1 MLSSPLLASNLLYWI
16 QQKEQ
21 GGNLVFF
28 MFLLHWKLF
37 SGGSLMLCYNKSIE
51 WLKSVLAHIRL
62 APELS
67 SEKSTSVC
75 KIGPKKYRQ
84 AEARSWAS
92 WGLYKKQAEFVGLE
106 TNHEN
111 FKVWLQMCQP
121 VAASDASMRN
131 PTESLCLLTKPQKR
145 RCSRITSA
153 ASPCIMKKLQQDV
166 V

>member
-1 MLSSPLLASNLLYWI
+1 MLSSPLASNLLYWI

-37 SGGSLMLCYNKSIE
+37 SGDPWCYVTIKVVE

-67 SEKSTSVC
+67 SEKCTSVC

-92 WGLYKKQAEFVGLE
+92 WGLYKKQAEFFGLE
-106 TNHEN
+106 TNHE
-111 FKVWLQMCQP
+111 KVWLQMCQH

-131 PTESLCLLTKPQKR
+131 PTESLCLLTKPLKR

-153 ASPCIMKKLQQDV
+153 ASPCVMKKLQQDV

>member
-16 QQKEQ
+16 QQEERWGKSGVFSCSFCIGNYSQ
-21 GGNLVFF
+21 GILDAI
-28 MFLLHWKLF
+28 
-37 SGGSLMLCYNKSIE
+37 CYNKSIE

-67 SEKSTSVC
+67 SEKCTSVC

-84 AEARSWAS
+84 AEARSW
-92 WGLYKKQAEFVGLE
+92 GFYKKQAEFFCLE

-111 FKVWLQMCQP
+111 FKVWLQMWQH

-131 PTESLCLLTKPQKR
+131 PTESLCLLTTPQKR

-153 ASPCIMKKLQQDV
+153 ASPCVMKKLQQDV

>member
-1 MLSSPLLASNLLYWI
+1 
-16 QQKEQ
+16 
-21 GGNLVFF
+21 
-28 MFLLHWKLF
+28 
-37 SGGSLMLCYNKSIE
+37 MLCYNKSIE

-67 SEKSTSVC
+67 SEKCTSVC

-92 WGLYKKQAEFVGLE
+92 WGLYKKQAEFVSLE

-111 FKVWLQMCQP
+111 FKVWLQMCQH

-131 PTESLCLLTKPQKR
+131 PTESLCLLTKPLKR

-153 ASPCIMKKLQQDV
+153 ASPCVMKKTSTGCCIKIISWHSCLLRLWYGFSRICKFRLKWV
-166 V
+166 IGGWLWLEKNLV

>member
-1 MLSSPLLASNLLYWI
+1 MLSSPLASNLLYWI

-21 GGNLVFF
+21 GGKSGVFHVPSA
-28 MFLLHWKLF
+28 LETILR
-37 SGGSLMLCYNKSIE
+37 GSLMLCYNKSIE

-67 SEKSTSVC
+67 SEKCTSVC

-92 WGLYKKQAEFVGLE
+92 WGLYKKQAEFFGLE
-106 TNHEN
+106 T
-111 FKVWLQMCQP
+111 VWLQMCQH

-131 PTESLCLLTKPQKR
+131 PTESLCLLTKPLKR

-153 ASPCIMKKLQQDV
+153 ASPCVMKKLQQDV